1 MKYNLLQNFSSFF
14 PLFPDYIIK
23 DIIKSLKEFKIIGIK
38 VSNDKKKIGKI
49 NISINTVGDFNVKR
63 TFIISNISD
72 TEIEEKIVEQKYN
85 SSSITSI
92 IWDKNNSKTVTK
104 KSTSFKGEE
113 QYIYEEGLTYEEYK
127 YDKEYILV
135 NSKKSKALYENM
147 GKTSNFN
154 LQGEPE
160 YFYNAVYNQE
170 NDSWHIT
177 TTDYECIIKNGDNI
191 EKLIEYRS
199 ILNEILS
206 LYSELKKEKREE
218 ILIVS
223 DDHLGNIKR
232 RKRTFIRT

>member
-85 SSSITSI
+85 SSSVTSI
-92 IWDKNNSKTVTK
+92 IWNKNDSKKVTK
-104 KSTSFKGEE
+104 TSTSFKDET
-113 QYIYEEGLTYEEYK
+113 QYIYEEGLIYEEYK

-135 NSKKSKALYENM
+135 SSKKSKALYENM

-160 YFYNAVYNQE
+160 YFYTAIYNM
-170 NDSWHIT
+170 DDDCWHIT

-199 ILNEILS
+199 IINEILS

-232 RKRTFIRT
+232 RKRTFTRT